1 MTRYASNILA
11 ALVAIVITASS
22 LSAITQVPDQQQLAI
37 VSAPL
42 LA

>member
-11 ALVAIVITASS
+11 AVVAIVITASS
-22 LSAITQVPDQQQLAI
+22 LTAITQVPDQQHLAI
-37 VSAPL
+37 AAAPV

>member
-1 MTRYASNILA
+1 MTRYTSNILA
-11 ALVAIVITASS
+11 AFVAVVITATS

-37 VSAPL
+37 AAAPV

>member
-22 LSAITQVPDQQQLAI
+22 LSAITQVPDQQQLTI
-37 VSAPL
+37 VSAPV